1 MLDIDRAILE
11 TSSLTE
17 IQVSKLSEEDKAEMA
32 DKLVTKLYKSV
43 QRKAKDIDIPQI
55 ENSRGDITKMAGYK
69 DLRDALKFLGQI
81 ADKTPANAELKEVVL
96 DLENGIQFLINY
108 KEYFVKGFSKNN
120 AILRNCYIA
129 TAGMVVQLTA
139 YCISKGVVFENN
151 GVMFEAKAR
160 KMVALKHHMGYKH
173 LKEILEL
180 ARKNKLDKNFKDCL
194 ALSEATIT
202 LGWIGV
208 SLLLLTSIRGICHLF
223 LSTRVKMA
231 EYFDTPQQADAF
243 IAENFERKERNLI
256 CRRIRMSRKANQQ
269 KWNYFVTFTY
279 DDALHTEDSFRES
292 LMNRLSLFSS
302 RKKWRYIGVW
312 ERSPEKKRLHFHGI
326 FFIPDGTMPGELVEV
341 SDYSFSSKKRQ
352 TTAQNTCFNTYF
364 GRSDFEE
371 IDEHLT
377 ARALQYMLK
386 YIEKTGERIVY
397 SRGLYQYFISDIMDD
412 DIVFVTGTDE
422 NKFVLFDDFSCSDEG
437 VYIGQNSLEVRAQ
450 MRKSN

>member
-160 KMVALKHHMGYKH
+160 KMVGLKHHMGYKH

-180 ARKNKLDKNFKDCL
+180 ARKNKLDKNFKECL

-231 EYFDTPQQADAF
+231 EYFDTVKGFVELNQANVRDPK
-243 IAENFERKERNLI
+243 I
-256 CRRIRMSRKANQQ
+256 KAKQQ
-269 KWNYFVTFTY
+269 KWV
-279 DDALHTEDSFRES
+279 DRLEKLRDRIAIDQQVASSRAAEELEDEDSFEPKGS
-292 LMNRLSLFSS
+292 DALGNLDNDL
-302 RKKWRYIGVW
+302 
-312 ERSPEKKRLHFHGI
+312 GI
-326 FFIPDGTMPGELVEV
+326 F
-341 SDYSFSSKKRQ
+341 
-352 TTAQNTCFNTYF
+352 
-364 GRSDFEE
+364 
-371 IDEHLT
+371 
-377 ARALQYMLK
+377 
-386 YIEKTGERIVY
+386 
-397 SRGLYQYFISDIMDD
+397 
-412 DIVFVTGTDE
+412 
-422 NKFVLFDDFSCSDEG
+422 
-437 VYIGQNSLEVRAQ
+437 
-450 MRKSN
+450 